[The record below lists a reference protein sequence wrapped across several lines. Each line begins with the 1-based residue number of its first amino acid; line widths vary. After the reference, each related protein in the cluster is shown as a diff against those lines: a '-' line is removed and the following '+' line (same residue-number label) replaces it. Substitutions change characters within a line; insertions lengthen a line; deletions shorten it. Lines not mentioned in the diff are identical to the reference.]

1 MKKRYLL
8 IIILLVIISLI
19 GVLFLTSNIDDF
31 ELENSTKEDITFI
44 HNNQKLAGT
53 LLQPKNKTPDAVVV
67 LIHGDG
73 PMDRYAN
80 NGYYPLFNLLLA
92 QNIAIFSWD
101 KAGIGQS
108 EGNWLHQSMADRA
121 NEAIAAKNILS
132 TYYQGQN
139 IPIGYFGYSQAGW
152 VIPIA
157 ASLAPTDFSVI
168 IGGAINWKDQGQY
181 YQALRYQAQ
190 GKTPAEIT
198 AQLAIEQ
205 QQNDA
210 LFAAGITNPATA
222 QHRSDMTHDRYIFV
236 QKNYSSDS
244 RASLATMHGP
254 VLVALGADDLNV
266 DAKTDSCRFQRA
278 FQANPNAMVALI
290 PHGTHSLMKAPTF
303 NYQLESDWPWYK
315 QLYFVY
321 EGSNAYL
328 PGIYTQIANWIKH
341 KENDLAQYKPAC
353 STSVK

>member
-1 MKKRYLL
+1 MKKRHLF
-8 IIILLVIISLI
+8 IIILLVFIALI
-19 GVLFLTSNIDDF
+19 VGILWTSHIDDF
-31 ELENSTKEDITFI
+31 ELNNSKHETLSFS
-44 HNNQKLAGT
+44 HANQTLSGT
-53 LLQPKNKTPDAVVV
+53 LIQPHDKTPDAVLV

-92 QNIAIFSWD
+92 QNLAIFSWD

-108 EGNWLHQSMADRA
+108 EGNWLHQSMTDRA
-121 NEAIAAKNILS
+121 NEAIAAKNMLS

-181 YQALRYQAQ
+181 YQALRYHAQ
-190 GKTPAEIT
+190 GKTPAEID
-198 AQLAIEQ
+198 AQLAVEQ

-210 LFAAGITNPATA
+210 LFAAGLTSPAVS
-222 QHRSDMTHDRYIFV
+222 HRSDMTPDRHTFV
-236 QKNYSSDS
+236 QKNYLSDS
-244 RASLATMHGP
+244 RADLATMHGP
-254 VLVALGADDLNV
+254 VLIALGADDLNV
-266 DAKTDSCRFQRA
+266 DTNTDSCRFLHA
-278 FQANPNAMVALI
+278 LQANPAAMVALI
-290 PHGTHSLMKAPTF
+290 PHGTHTLMKAPTF

-315 QLYFVY
+315 QLYFLY

-341 KENDLAQYKPAC
+341 KDNDLAQYQPAC
-353 STSVK
+353 ATTTN